1 MSDSINKLTAK
12 QAEQKIRQINKLGS
26 VIILPHCLKRME
38 EKNYSSSDIDLL
50 LSKGTVQEP
59 PEYDDKFC
67 QWRYKIKGN
76 AVEGDKATV
85 VVSIKSHR
93 ELVCITIMPK

>member
-1 MSDSINKLTAK
+1 MYDIINKLTAK
-12 QAEQKIRQINKLGS
+12 QAEQKIREIYKLGS
-26 VIILPHCLKRME
+26 VIIHPHCQKRMK

-59 PEYDDKFC
+59 PEYNDKFC

-85 VVSIKSHR
+85 VVSIESHR
-93 ELVCITIMPK
+93 ELMCITIMPK

>member
-1 MSDSINKLTAK
+1 MYDIINKLTAK
-12 QAEQKIRQINKLGS
+12 QAEQKIKEINKLGS
-26 VIILPHCLKRME
+26 VIILPHCQKRMK

-50 LSKGTVQEP
+50 LSKGSVQEP
-59 PEYDDKFC
+59 PEYDENFC

-76 AVEGDKATV
+76 AIEGDKATV

>member
-1 MSDSINKLTAK
+1 MYDIIIKLTAK
-12 QAEQKIRQINKLGS
+12 QAEQKIREIHKLGS
-26 VIILPHCLKRME
+26 VIIHPHCQKRMK

-59 PEYDDKFC
+59 PEYNDKFC

-85 VVSIKSHR
+85 VVSIESHH